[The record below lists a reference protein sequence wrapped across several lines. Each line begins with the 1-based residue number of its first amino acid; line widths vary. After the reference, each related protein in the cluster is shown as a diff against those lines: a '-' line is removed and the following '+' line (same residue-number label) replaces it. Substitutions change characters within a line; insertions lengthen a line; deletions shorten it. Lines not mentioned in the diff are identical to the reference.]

1 MRILLL
7 AHPYLN
13 LYIDIVN
20 ELREQGHRVTI
31 IEESKIPGDPY
42 HKNQNKLKRK
52 ILIYKWEIN
61 KVSEKYWLNKFKLSI
76 LNQEYDLLFVIQGCT
91 FNPILLEHL
100 KKINPNI
107 KSSLYIWDTN
117 KIYDFYR
124 NVRYFDKVFSFDLND
139 VNSDKNKKMQYLPF
153 FWPKQIINYDE
164 LPIKYKISS
173 IGTNHDDRYFI
184 YKKIITV
191 LKKDNIPFYIKLI
204 LFPTKISIKDKV
216 KLLFY
221 FIYKRKTKFELLNL
235 KHGVI
240 KPDFVRYVYYES
252 DELCKIIAQSEAVLD
267 TDNELQFGTTPRI
280 IWALALNKHIYT
292 TNRNIKMFPFFNEEF
307 IHIIDRNEPNL
318 DWSLMNNINKNDS
331 RKAVMEYRID
341 NWVQNF
347 L

>member
-1 MRILLL
+1 M
-7 AHPYLN
+7 
-13 LYIDIVN
+13 
-20 ELREQGHRVTI
+20 
-31 IEESKIPGDPY
+31 
-42 HKNQNKLKRK
+42 
-52 ILIYKWEIN
+52 
-61 KVSEKYWLNKFKLSI
+61 
-76 LNQEYDLLFVIQGCT
+76 
-91 FNPILLEHL
+91 
-100 KKINPNI
+100 
-107 KSSLYIWDTN
+107 
-117 KIYDFYR
+117 
-124 NVRYFDKVFSFDLND
+124 
-139 VNSDKNKKMQYLPF
+139 
-153 FWPKQIINYDE
+153 
-164 LPIKYKISS
+164 
-173 IGTNHDDRYFI
+173 
-184 YKKIITV
+184 
-191 LKKDNIPFYIKLI
+191 
-204 LFPTKISIKDKV
+204 
-216 KLLFY
+216 
-221 FIYKRKTKFELLNL
+221 NL